1 MHEVE
6 PDPLPAVEFTYQKFL
21 TPGKNYTPAVP
32 TAPMVGASQA
42 FRSRPA
48 GYCGFFEPEFFLFFL
63 KEFVLKHAQ
72 CPMRQ
77 DFGSPHVSMWPLGL

>member
-1 MHEVE
+1 MLHSPNSQHSDGYTDQACLPALSPTVHEVE

-21 TPGKNYTPAVP
+21 TPGKNYTPAIP

-48 GYCGFFEPEFFLFFL
+48 GYCGFFEPEFFLFF
-63 KEFVLKHAQ
+63 F
-72 CPMRQ
+72 
-77 DFGSPHVSMWPLGL
+77 